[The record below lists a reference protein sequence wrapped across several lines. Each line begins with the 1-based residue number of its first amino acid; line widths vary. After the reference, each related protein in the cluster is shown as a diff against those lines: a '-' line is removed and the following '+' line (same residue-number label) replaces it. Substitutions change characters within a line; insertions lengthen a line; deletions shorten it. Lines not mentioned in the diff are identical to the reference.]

1 MKVGVTVK
9 TEGVEKYKIIVLAKV
24 LLEGVRVRLLTQLEL
39 RLLEH
44 EASWQVRVL

>member
-24 LLEGVRVRLLTQLEL
+24 LLEGVRWLTQLEL
-39 RLLEH
+39 RLLEDG
-44 EASWQVRVL
+44 ASWQVRVL